1 MTSSG
6 GSSRS
11 SSPAAEEVTPS
22 SGLIQQYAGSI
33 MADPEVLQA
42 VAKAIGTT
50 LGNRLVHN
58 EAENPKLQPTEEN
71 CDVLEDNCGSAGG
84 RGRGKGKIYV
94 VHDETFLTMSG
105 AKDALD
111 RLSGLAPEEKM
122 WHVDD
127 HYRKL
132 TKAHVYKYRC
142 SHSKKEKCPYTANII
157 LLADGTHR
165 IELPEPPHSLHN
177 HDLHCAPQPA
187 SGRGLPCELREVV
200 DRHNRSSVPTKQT
213 LRELREDGLIDMVD
227 KQLRDQIKN
236 HKHSSKQKRSR
247 EDAVG
252 ESLEE
257 LRCFCIKTSHIPD
270 DQNAVFCVIHDTE
283 HSLFGFF
290 STPRLIKENCTGTSL
305 ALDYTYKRTWAG
317 MPVALL
323 ANVDPP
329 AKCRPVALG
338 FCIEEDQ
345 RSVESL
351 LRGVLHRAKQLG
363 VDHSPKVFIADSAPS
378 YTAAWEQVHGKVHP
392 TKLDS
397 NMEWVVADDA
407 TTLRIFCHF
416 HMMTKATEHAKQFI
430 KPEGVDAK
438 REAERDIE
446 EFIDDVRTLQRSPT
460 HALFSTGAKL
470 FMSKWSS
477 RYPELA
483 TYFSNNWLHQRCTW
497 SQTCYENI
505 APPPFPRTNN
515 HIEATN
521 KSFKDGL
528 IHPGTDISTL
538 VRELIAATAD
548 FSIRHEETCQP
559 NSMHQ
564 RLLAAAKWCN
574 SPEVKDIYIS
584 DDDSCY
590 FIPSLA
596 LTRWCAN
603 RQELDDTMA
612 SFIRE
617 YFSAPGGSWDD
628 FDEYS
633 IMIRNVTIV
642 RRDPHRCSCYEN
654 RVGDGECKHARKD
667 ITINTKT

>member
-142 SHSKKEKCPYTANII
+142 SHSKKEK
-157 LLADGTHR
+157 
-165 IELPEPPHSLHN
+165 
-177 HDLHCAPQPA
+177 
-187 SGRGLPCELREVV
+187 
-200 DRHNRSSVPTKQT
+200 
-213 LRELREDGLIDMVD
+213 EDGLIDMVD

-483 TYFSNNWLHQRCTW
+483 TYFSNNWLHQ
-497 SQTCYENI
+497 
-505 APPPFPRTNN
+505 
-515 HIEATN
+515 
-521 KSFKDGL
+521 
-528 IHPGTDISTL
+528 
-538 VRELIAATAD
+538 
-548 FSIRHEETCQP
+548 
-559 NSMHQ
+559 
-564 RLLAAAKWCN
+564 
-574 SPEVKDIYIS
+574 
-584 DDDSCY
+584 
-590 FIPSLA
+590 
-596 LTRWCAN
+596 
-603 RQELDDTMA
+603 
-612 SFIRE
+612 
-617 YFSAPGGSWDD
+617 
-628 FDEYS
+628 
-633 IMIRNVTIV
+633 
-642 RRDPHRCSCYEN
+642 
-654 RVGDGECKHARKD
+654 
-667 ITINTKT
+667 